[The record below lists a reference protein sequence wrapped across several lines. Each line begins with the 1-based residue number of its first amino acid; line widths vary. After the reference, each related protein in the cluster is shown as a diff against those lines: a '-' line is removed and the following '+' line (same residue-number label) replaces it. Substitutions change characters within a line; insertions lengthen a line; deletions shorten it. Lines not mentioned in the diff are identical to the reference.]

1 MGKAKL
7 TPRTEHSIPRLE
19 LCAAVLAVELA
30 KLITSEIDIELD
42 YTTFHTDTKVVLG
55 YVYNETQ
62 HFYVYVSNRVHRIRR
77 STRPEQWRYVPR
89 DQNPADH
96 VTTFVPAAYLSD
108 TTWLSGPEFLTRQSL
123 SLERDAFELIKPP
136 PPPQMLTFDP

>member
-42 YTTFHTDTKVVLG
+42 
-55 YVYNETQ
+55 
-62 HFYVYVSNRVHRIRR
+62 
-77 STRPEQWRYVPR
+77 
-89 DQNPADH
+89 
-96 VTTFVPAAYLSD
+96 D
-108 TTWLSGPEFLTRQSL
+108 TTARWC
-123 SLERDAFELIKPP
+123 
-136 PPPQMLTFDP
+136 